1 MNHMLSGINGVLYGI
16 TILIWG
22 SSWIMIKFQV
32 EVVSASISIFYRF
45 FLAAI
50 ILQCLCLIKRQK
62 SVYALREYIFIAIQG
77 FCLFAVNYWLFYLSA
92 EYLSSG
98 LMALIFSTIVVM
110 NMINGRIW
118 FGTTINLKMV
128 FGAMMGISGLTLV
141 FWPEIQWEDSNYNMF
156 KGLIFAFV
164 ATYFSSLGNI
174 VSVRNQKKGI
184 PVFYS
189 NAYAMTFGC
198 LTMLMITMITDE
210 HWNFSWNPQFLL
222 SLVFL
227 SVFASVVGF
236 WCYLTLLGRV
246 GADRGAY
253 ATLIFPIVALSIS
266 TVFEGYQWS
275 LIAISGVV
283 LILLGNYI
291 ILKPSS

>member
-1 MNHMLSGINGVLYGI
+1 MLSGINGVLYGI

-32 EVVSASISIFYRF
+32 EVVSASISVFYRF

-62 SVYALREYIFIAIQG
+62 SVYDLREYIFIAIQG

-156 KGLIFAFV
+156 KGLLLAFV

-283 LILLGNYI
+283 LILLGNFI
-291 ILKPSS
+291 ILKRSS

>member
-32 EVVSASISIFYRF
+32 EVVSASISVFYRF

-118 FGTTINLKMV
+118 FGTPINLKMV

-174 VSVRNQKKGI
+174 VSLRNQKKGI

-198 LTMLMITMITDE
+198 LTMLMITMITNE
-210 HWNFSWNPQFLL
+210 PWNFSWNPQFLL

-283 LILLGNYI
+283 LILLGNFI
-291 ILKPSS
+291 ILKRSS

>member
-32 EVVSASISIFYRF
+32 EVVSASISVFYRF

-62 SVYALREYIFIAIQG
+62 SVYDLREYIFIAIQG

-118 FGTTINLKMV
+118 FGTPINLKMV

-156 KGLIFAFV
+156 KGLLLAFV

-198 LTMLMITMITDE
+198 LTMLMITMITNE
-210 HWNFSWNPQFLL
+210 PWNFSWNPQFLL

-283 LILLGNYI
+283 LILLGNFI

>member
-32 EVVSASISIFYRF
+32 EVVSASISVFYRF

-118 FGTTINLKMV
+118 FGTPINLKMV
-128 FGAMMGISGLTLV
+128 FGAMMGISGLNLV

-198 LTMLMITMITDE
+198 LTMLMITMITNE
-210 HWNFSWNPQFLL
+210 PWNFSWNPQFLL

>member
-118 FGTTINLKMV
+118 FGTPINLKMV

-174 VSVRNQKKGI
+174 VSLRNQKKGI

>member
-32 EVVSASISIFYRF
+32 EVVSASISVFYRF

-62 SVYALREYIFIAIQG
+62 SVYDLREYIFIAIQG

-118 FGTTINLKMV
+118 FGTPINLKMV

-156 KGLIFAFV
+156 KGLLLAFV

-283 LILLGNYI
+283 LILLENFI
-291 ILKPSS
+291 ILKRSS

>member
-32 EVVSASISIFYRF
+32 EVVSASISVFYRF

-118 FGTTINLKMV
+118 FGTPINLKMV

-156 KGLIFAFV
+156 KGLLLAFV

-283 LILLGNYI
+283 LILLGNFI
-291 ILKPSS
+291 ILKRSS

>member
-32 EVVSASISIFYRF
+32 EVVSASISVFYRF

-118 FGTTINLKMV
+118 FGTPINLKMV

-283 LILLGNYI
+283 LILLGNFI